1 MDLKFSY
8 LKIQILL
15 LMMKIFLYWN
25 VLEIDFFWNV
35 NQPEKILESLEAV
48 EADNW

>member
-8 LKIQILL
+8 LKIQRLL
-15 LMMKIFLYWN
+15 LITKMFLYWN
-25 VLEIDFFWNV
+25 VLEIDFFWNM

-48 EADNW
+48 EADHW